1 MSAAALVLWLLLGI
15 DATAQE
21 LPDLAA
27 EATSEVETLLEEE
40 AGELI
45 EASPAEAAEALLS
58 IEARAPYWYEP
69 VTDVFWLPA
78 RALAWAGLIGADH
91 IDAAA
96 LTAWIGAVAAMAHR
110 LWLALCGLVAPL
122 VRRAR
127 AVLGLPQRA
136 TSSAPLERVAGLDE
150 ADQEYLRALVK
161 RESDS
166 YAATL
171 RTETE
176 ILRQQLLS
184 ERDRTAAAVRICERL
199 LGVSLAAAGQPP
211 TEAE

>member
-15 DATAQE
+15 DAIAQE
-21 LPDLAA
+21 IPDLAGDL
-27 EATSEVETLLEEE
+27 TSEVEPLLEDE
-40 AGELI
+40 AAELI
-45 EASPAEAAEALLS
+45 EASPSEAAEALLS

-78 RALAWAGLIGADH
+78 RLLAWIGLIGADH

-96 LTAWIGAVAAMAHR
+96 LTTWIGTVAAMAHR
-110 LWLALCGLVAPL
+110 LWLALCGVVAPL

-136 TSSAPLERVAGLDE
+136 TSSAPLGRVAGLDE

-161 RESDS
+161 RESDA

-184 ERDRTAAAVRICERL
+184 EIDRTAVAVRISERV
-199 LGVSLAAAGQPP
+199 LGVSLAAAGHPP

>member
-27 EATSEVETLLEEE
+27 EATSDVESLLADE

-122 VRRAR
+122 LRRAR
-127 AVLGLPQRA
+127 AALGLPQRA

-150 ADQEYLRALVK
+150 ADQEYLRALVR
-161 RESDS
+161 RESDA

-184 ERDRTAAAVRICERL
+184 ERDRTAAAVRISEHV
-199 LGVSLAAAGQPP
+199 LGVSLAAAGHPP

>member
-21 LPDLAA
+21 IPDLAA
-27 EATSEVETLLEEE
+27 EASEVETILEDE
-40 AGELI
+40 AAELI
-45 EASPAEAAEALLS
+45 ETSPSEAAEALLS

-127 AVLGLPQRA
+127 AALGLPQRV
-136 TSSAPLERVAGLDE
+136 TSSAPLERVAGFDE

-161 RESDS
+161 RESDA

-184 ERDRTAAAVRICERL
+184 ERDRTAAAVRISEHV
-199 LGVSLAAAGQPP
+199 LGVSLAAAGHPP